1 MGPDFSDSQYNNL
14 VFITKSCLLHTG
26 PNIKGHF
33 FFQSDIMPKIR
44 KCRVSDC
51 GSTNNETVLYS
62 PNNEELHRTWKHLI
76 DHTGR
81 EKYVSFHIC
90 AKHFSSSQFQ
100 SRYELW
106 VQKDAQFTCNF
117 QQILCYTSIH
127 QKCFKLLNVSK

>member
-1 MGPDFSDSQYNNL
+1 MGQDFSDSQYNNL

-62 PNNEELHRTWKHLI
+62 PNNEELHRTWKRCNQ
-76 DHTGR
+76 DCV
-81 EKYVSFHIC
+81 ENM
-90 AKHFSSSQFQ
+90 FSCL
-100 SRYELW
+100 RNK
-106 VQKDAQFTCNF
+106 VNDK
-117 QQILCYTSIH
+117 
-127 QKCFKLLNVSK
+127 